1 VTGLPGHTR
10 ENRGSS
16 LAGVAM
22 KVLVVDDHPAFISAM
37 ESLIKGMHLGVD
49 IHTATSAEAA
59 LRQIDYHPYY
69 QFILLDLSM
78 TGLDGLAFL
87 RAIQQRRLALPVII
101 ISSSAEPETIHAC
114 INAGAV
120 GYIPKSYDLAKMA
133 EAIKSILGGEIYL
146 PEECTQTTIPT
157 DDAVIRQ
164 RCEQIGI
171 TDKTYQVLIWLSR
184 SKTNKEIATELNVS
198 VHTVK
203 AHLAK
208 LFERLQT
215 SNRMDTVMEA
225 IRLGLVRDSSKPS
238 VDH

>member
-1 VTGLPGHTR
+1 
-10 ENRGSS
+10 
-16 LAGVAM
+16 M
-22 KVLVVDDHPAFISAM
+22 KVLIVDDHPAFITAM
-37 ESLIKGMHLGVD
+37 EALVKSMHLGVD

-59 LRQIDYHPYY
+59 LRHIEYHPYY

-87 RAIQQRRLALPVII
+87 RAIKQRMLALPVII
-101 ISSSAEPETIHAC
+101 ISSSQEPETIHAC

-120 GYIPKSYDLAKMA
+120 GYIPKSYGLKQMA
-133 EAIKSILGGEIYL
+133 EAIKKILGGEIYL
-146 PEECTQTTIPT
+146 PVECAHMPTQT
-157 DDAVIRQ
+157 DDSVIKQ

-171 TDKTYQVLIWLSR
+171 TDKTYQVLTWLAQ
-184 SKTNKEIATELNVS
+184 SKTNKEIAEELNVS

-225 IRLGLVRDSSKPS
+225 IRLGLVRD
-238 VDH
+238 

>member
-1 VTGLPGHTR
+1 
-10 ENRGSS
+10 
-16 LAGVAM
+16 M
-22 KVLVVDDHPAFISAM
+22 KVLIVDDHPAFISAM

-49 IHTATSAEAA
+49 IHTATSVEAA
-59 LRQIDYHPYY
+59 LCQIEYHPHY

-87 RAIQQRRLALPVII
+87 RAIKQRMLALPVII
-101 ISSSAEPETIHAC
+101 ISSSDEPETIHAC

-120 GYIPKSYDLAKMA
+120 GYIPKSYDLARMA
-133 EAIKSILGGEIYL
+133 EAIKRILGGEIYL
-146 PEECTQTTIPT
+146 PEQYTRTLIKT
-157 DDAVIRQ
+157 DDAVIRH

-171 TDKTYQVLIWLSR
+171 TDKTYQVLVWLSK
-184 SKTNKEIATELNVS
+184 SKTNKEIAAELNVS

-208 LFERLQT
+208 LAERLQT

-225 IRLGLVRDSSKPS
+225 IRLGLIKD
-238 VDH
+238 